1 MEEDYNHFTDGLDEV
16 PVGEAELAEEF
27 RNLYQNRL
35 RLMEKVQS
43 EMEQTQK
50 VCVT

>member
-1 MEEDYNHFTDGLDEV
+1 MMEENYSHFTDGLD
-16 PVGEAELAEEF
+16 GEAELAEEF

-35 RLMEKVQS
+35 RLMEKVQN

-50 VCVT
+50 VCVI